1 MDQKGWAGFAF
12 PILPTAL
19 QTFRNSGYF
28 PAATTGMTIDGNT
41 AHSTG
46 WWWSF
51 GSGFYFGGD
60 LYYNSTT
67 GILMYDA
74 GRSRGLT
81 RNTCNTM
88 TQCGGSFCNTCR
100 MADKRWLR
108 VTNSKSFL
116 IAGTGMVRPYFLF
129 YFNTRY
135 EAKANTYSFFPV

>member
-1 MDQKGWAGFAF
+1 MLPKGWAGFAF
-12 PILPTAL
+12 PVLPNAL
-19 QTFRNSGYF
+19 QTFRSSGYF
-28 PAATTGMTIDGNT
+28 PASETGMIIDGNT

-60 LYYNSTT
+60 LYYNDN
-67 GILMYDA
+67 GVLEYDP
-74 GRSRGLT
+74 GRGRTLI

-88 TQCGGSFCNTCR
+88 TQCGGVFCNACK

-116 IAGTGMVRPYFLF
+116 IAGTGMVSLLYFEF
-129 YFNTRY
+129 DR
-135 EAKANTYSFFPV
+135 TYRRS